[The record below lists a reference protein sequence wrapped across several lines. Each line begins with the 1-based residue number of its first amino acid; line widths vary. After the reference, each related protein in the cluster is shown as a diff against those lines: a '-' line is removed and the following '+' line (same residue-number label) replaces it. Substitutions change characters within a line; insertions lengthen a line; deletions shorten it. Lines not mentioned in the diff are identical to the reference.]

1 MTFINLIKFSD
12 GKPMG
17 KYAFLYTVGGN
28 ANWYNY
34 LEDNFI
40 ICINYISRIFL
51 IYSHTCIKTFAMNN
65 CEEPKCTS
73 IGD

>member
-28 ANWYNY
+28 ANWY

-51 IYSHTCIKTFAMNN
+51 IDIFTHMHKNICY
-65 CEEPKCTS
+65 EQL
-73 IGD
+73 